1 MNLQDKYIEIA
12 KNQILSMID
21 CENTSVFLFGS
32 RAEGTNTSD
41 SDIDIGFISS
51 SKIDNLLLYKIRIS
65 LEESIIPYHIDLVDF
80 YNADT
85 EFKKI
90 AMENTIIWNKSK
102 NFN

>member
-12 KNQILSMID
+12 KKQILSMVD
-21 CENTSVFLFGS
+21 CESTSVFLFGS
-32 RAEGTNTSD
+32 RADGTYTSD

-51 SKIDNLLLYKIRIS
+51 SKIDNLLFYKIRIA

-80 YNADT
+80 YNADC

-90 AMENTIIWNKSK
+90 AMENIIIWNKSK